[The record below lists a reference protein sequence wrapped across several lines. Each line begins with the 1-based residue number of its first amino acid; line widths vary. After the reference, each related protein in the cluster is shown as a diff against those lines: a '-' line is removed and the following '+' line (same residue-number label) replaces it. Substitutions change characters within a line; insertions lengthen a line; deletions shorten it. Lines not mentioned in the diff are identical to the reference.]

1 MARKL
6 KIPNHIRRR
15 LVRESISRM
24 ENGRPLRKQY
34 LIICEGEKTEP
45 NYFHSFKDS
54 LPKGILSVCD
64 FHIDG
69 TGYNTKSLVDKAI
82 EIRDKW
88 VGKTTRPVDKLWIV
102 FDRDSFKAQ
111 SFNAAIQKC
120 QSQAPSVNAAWS
132 NEAFEL
138 WFLLHFHY
146 YNTTVNRTRYQE
158 LIQKNFRSKGLADFV
173 YTKNSKEM
181 FALLNMYGSQVN
193 AIRNSKRLLKSW
205 NGRADYAN
213 LNPST
218 TIHELIEDVLAL
230 AK

>member
-6 KIPNHIRRR
+6 KIPNHIKKR
-15 LVRESISRM
+15 LVRGDITRKES
-24 ENGRPLRKQY
+24 GRQLRKQY

-45 NYFHSFKDS
+45 NYFHSFRDS

-82 EIRDKW
+82 EIRDRW
-88 VGKTTRPVDKLWIV
+88 VERTRRPVDKLWIV

-120 QSQAPSVNAAWS
+120 LKLSPTVNAAWS
-132 NEAFEL
+132 NQAFEL

-146 YNTTVNRTRYQE
+146 YNTAVDRTRYQE
-158 LIQKNFRSKGLADFV
+158 LIEANFRGKGLATFV
-173 YTKNSKEM
+173 YTKNSTDMYE
-181 FALLNMYGSQVN
+181 LLNKYGSQSD
-193 AIRNSKRLLKSW
+193 AIRNSKRLARLW
-205 NGRADYAN
+205 NNQADHAN
-213 LNPST
+213 QNPCT
-218 TIHELIEDVLAL
+218 KIHELIEDILSI